1 MKLNAHWRGLGILM
15 LLLGGTGCHAILPGI
30 GTQHMTVPMSNEMNF
45 SLTSDASI
53 TVVGIEDYGKCE
65 VRAFIWLWAPTLA
78 EAKRLVKEQLRLS
91 LVRDGEDFTVAVSKP
106 DIWDIKKHKL
116 SIRYAVILP
125 RRTNINIIS
134 THGDVEVINMDG
146 AFWVE
151 APRGDG
157 FCMGCGSQGGMGS
170 SNSVRPGGH
179 HP

>member
-1 MKLNAHWRGLGILM
+1 MKPNKHWRRLGMIM
-15 LLLGGTGCHAILPGI
+15 LLLGGAGCQTNRNWHGA
-30 GTQHMTVPMSNEMNF
+30 QNMTMPMPKEMNF

-65 VRAFIWLWAPTLA
+65 VRAFIWVWAPTLVQ
-78 EAKRLVKEQLRLS
+78 AKELAKEQLQLS
-91 LVRDGEDFTVAVSKP
+91 LVRDGDDFTVEVTKP
-106 DIWDIKKHKL
+106 DNWDTKKHKL

-170 SNSVRPGGH
+170 SKSVRPGGH